1 MFQSAKRLVLLITIL
16 AFSATSSVAYTAP
29 SSQDEIN
36 LLVRVLKLV
45 RANYVRDVRDV
56 DLYKFALEGLV
67 RSVDPYAAYLSQDL
81 IPEFEHWASRPFGP
95 LGAALSMEDSF
106 LTVVAVADGSPA
118 AKAGLQPFD
127 KIVKFNGEYAKN
139 LALPEVIRKTD
150 IPEGEKIDIT
160 LLKRKANRF
169 SDVTV
174 TRKPFQVDPVWSQS
188 LDPNYLYLKVT
199 YFSPKTETA
208 VRAAIHH
215 ASAAGDLKGIILDLR
230 NNPGGLLD
238 AAQKVAGL
246 FLDKPSMG
254 FAEGKGVKKEELTI
268 PQKEKPFNMPIVV
281 LIDGTT
287 AGSAEAL
294 VGALQDYERAVVIGA
309 PSLGKASIQSLLTLS
324 NGAGVSL
331 TTAYIETPKGKTI
344 QKTGIQPD
352 MEVKSEDADNERNSS
367 PSLTPDEEDA
377 KPVKKSILPRTANP
391 ASDPLVTTALEW
403 LKSGKK
409 IPAGKKVA
417 QRKTRKPST
426 ANSQPKK

>member
-1 MFQSAKRLVLLITIL
+1 MLQSAKRLALLITIC
-16 AFSATSSVAYTAP
+16 AFSATSSAAYTTA

-36 LLVRVLKLV
+36 LLVRVLKMV

-67 RSVDPYAAYLSQDL
+67 RSVDPYAAYLSHDM
-81 IPEFEHWASRPFGP
+81 IPDFEHWAGQPFGP
-95 LGAALSMEDSF
+95 LGAALSMEDSI

-139 LALPEVIRKTD
+139 LALPEVIRKTA
-150 IPEGEKIDIT
+150 IPEGDKIDLTI
-160 LLKRKANRF
+160 LKRKANRF
-169 SDVTV
+169 SDIAV

-188 LDPNYLYLKVT
+188 LDSNYLYLKGT
-199 YFSPKTETA
+199 YFSPKTEA
-208 VRAAIHH
+208 AIRAAINH
-215 ASAAGDLKGIILDLR
+215 ANAAQDLKGVILDLR

-238 AAQKVAGL
+238 SAQKVAGL
-246 FLDKPSMG
+246 FLDKHTMG
-254 FAEGKGVKKEELTI
+254 FAEGKGTKKEELTI
-268 PQKEKPFNMPIVV
+268 PQTEKPFDMPLAV
-281 LIDGTT
+281 LIDGST

-294 VGALQDYERAVVIGA
+294 VGALQDYERAVIIGA

-324 NGAGVSL
+324 NGAGVNL
-331 TTAYIETPKGKTI
+331 TTAYIETPKGKAI

-352 MEVKSEDADNERNSS
+352 VEVKPEEADNGSNNSA
-367 PSLTPDEEDA
+367 SLTPDEEDA
-377 KPVKKSILPRTANP
+377 KPIKKSILPRASNP

-409 IPAGKKVA
+409 VPAAKKVA
-417 QRKTRKPST
+417 HKKNRKS
-426 ANSQPKK
+426 SKKKSD